1 MADSYIGIARA
12 AFGNKNTDFVIGA
25 SSTSTTDFELRIA
38 ALDQAGNPMTRKDLI
53 NALEAFQLAVEGN
66 GTISTTIF
74 GNP

>member
-1 MADSYIGIARA
+1 MADSYIGIARG

-25 SSTSTTDFELRIA
+25 SSTATTDFELRIA
-38 ALDQAGNPMTRKDLI
+38 ALDQNSKPMSRKDLI
-53 NALEAFQLAVEGN
+53 EALQAFRLAVEGN